1 MRRVAYPL
9 PRPSPARAG
18 EGSYRRCAKDRMAT
32 LDGLLADRA
41 AIEGQLLELMEAP

>member
-1 MRRVAYPL
+1 
-9 PRPSPARAG
+9 
-18 EGSYRRCAKDRMAT
+18 MAT